1 MNWIVPKSRRGRIAA
16 GGFLLMVLMGLSL
29 WNLPLASQWREDGRG
44 EGLLLQA
51 PPNTAAWERSPDEV
65 PGAPFMRGLDKR
77 VQRLFVQDASDP
89 PVATFAQT
97 VMGFD
102 SPTWA
107 WLVFR
112 DGSPDKRYARYGNV
126 ERIEGIGVP
135 GTDEQRYF
143 CLRVDEGHPCDRWYG
158 WLRYGQYLIEA
169 EVIDRMPEADSLRM
183 LKDSVA
189 GIGAVARLI

>member
-1 MNWIVPKSRRGRIAA
+1 MKQIVPKSRWGKISA
-16 GGFLLMVLMGLSL
+16 GGILVVLLAGLSL
-29 WNLPLASQWREDGRG
+29 WNLPLAAQWRDGGRG
-44 EGLLLQA
+44 EGLLLEA
-51 PPNTAAWERSPDEV
+51 PPKAESWERSPDKD

-77 VQRLFVQDASDP
+77 VKRLFVQDTSDP
-89 PVATFAQT
+89 LVANFAQT
-97 VMGFD
+97 VMEFD

-135 GTDEQRYF
+135 GVDEQRYF
-143 CLRVDEGHPCDRWYG
+143 CLRVDEGQPCDRRYG
-158 WLRYGQYLIEA
+158 WLRYGQYLIEV
-169 EVIDRMPEADSLRM
+169 EVVGRMSEEDSLRM

-189 GIGAVARLI
+189 GIGAAAHGI